1 MREQRLH
8 ATLGIALLHEAE
20 VVGPFGVSS
29 GVDSETKSLA
39 ARVRDDQID
48 ATTCVRMSLPG
59 LLSRQ
64 ARLAEQDPDA
74 LPCRALGRVYRP
86 LPGSLDPQYYSAC
99 QRLTQVLSTC
109 FLGVPRPLSFLSSQ
123 WFVVDLGW

>member
-8 ATLGIALLHEAE
+8 ATLGIALPHEAE
-20 VVGPFGVSS
+20 VVGPFGASS
-29 GVDSETKSLA
+29 GVGSETKSLS

-48 ATTCVRMSLPG
+48 ATTYVRKSLPG
-59 LLSRQ
+59 LPSRQ
-64 ARLAEQDPDA
+64 GRPAEQDPDA
-74 LPCRALGRVYRP
+74 LPCRALGHVYMP

-99 QRLTQVLSTC
+99 QRLTQVLPTRCLS
-109 FLGVPRPLSFLSSQ
+109 VPRPLSFLSSQ